1 MILPALLPDP
11 LRAALLAPKSLTIAL
26 SGGIDSLTLSA
37 AAALVRGANGV
48 TLCHAVSPAVPVAA
62 TARVRDF
69 ARKHQLALK
78 VVDSGEFAD
87 PTYRSNPINRCY
99 FCKTNLYGTLSRM
112 GDVVAAG
119 TNLDDLSDYRPGLI
133 AADEHN
139 VLHPFVEAKMT
150 KAMVRDLARD
160 LGLGDLA
167 DLPAAPCLA
176 SRIETGLRVEPAD
189 LRIIDKVETL
199 LRAELGNITLRCRRM
214 RMGWVIEID
223 HTVFGG
229 LTDAQRRSIQSLAG
243 AESQDDLPVILRP
256 YRQGSAFVHA

>member
-1 MILPALLPDP
+1 MTLPPLLQ
-11 LRAALLAPKSLTIAL
+11 AALIAPKSLTIAL

-37 AAALVRGANGV
+37 AAALARGVDGI

-62 TARVRDF
+62 TARVRSF
-69 ARKHQLALK
+69 AQERRLKLK

-87 PTYRSNPINRCY
+87 PSYRANPVNRCY

-119 TNLDDLSDYRPGLI
+119 TNLDDLSDFRPGLV

-139 VLHPFVEAKMT
+139 VVHPFVDAGMT
-150 KAMVRDLARD
+150 KEMVRQLARD

-167 DLPAAPCLA
+167 ELPAAPCLA

-189 LRIIDKVETL
+189 LGIIDRIETL
-199 LRAELGNITLRCRRM
+199 LRGELGNITLRCRRM
-214 RMGWVIEID
+214 RAGWVIEID
-223 HTVFGG
+223 QAVFGG
-229 LTDAQRRSIQSLAG
+229 LSATRRQALQSMARG
-243 AESQDDLPVILRP
+243 VRQDDLPVTLRA
-256 YRQGSAFVHA
+256 YQRGSAFVHA